1 MFVFTQLLEDSM
13 RFRIPNTGV
22 VRAKHCGDRYEIRF
36 EENYGFSGGHWCG
49 SAGRARGAADSRIWS
64 LGRKYPVFRER
75 HGGWIRLADPRLR
88 IKGPPNEPPWS
99 IGCGSR
105 AGRTADEVEIHYEAQ
120 TKSKAAA
127 HRPSQGIV
135 ASIIGRVSL
144 LAGATGLL
152 SELKS
157 ALNTIWRT
165 REQSDVK
172 EIVNK
177 KICYSSLDPSLSI
190 QMGEN
195 VLISWSSQKQPLAR

>member
-1 MFVFTQLLEDSM
+1 MVLAADTGVGLL
-13 RFRIPNTGV
+13 V
-22 VRAKHCGDRYEIRF
+22 VRAALPILESGPW
-36 EENYGFSGGHWCG
+36 EENTRSSGKGTVVGF
-49 SAGRARGAADSRIWS
+49 
-64 LGRKYPVFRER
+64 
-75 HGGWIRLADPRLR
+75 RLADPRLR

-105 AGRTADEVEIHYEAQ
+105 AGRTADEVETYEAQ